1 MLKTMAAGPDPR
13 DPVATASPDPD
24 DLEGIVALPDEPS
37 ALKGLRVGV
46 PGGYFAED
54 NDPEVDRVMRE
65 VETILADA
73 GAEFVEVN
81 VADVELATPAGFAI
95 VVPET
100 IMLMQGYWWQVDPS
114 LRIEDQLDNFGPDV
128 RQVLGGE
135 KGPEAKPVPAHAYL
149 EAVYVTREKVKQGFN
164 RALQNVDMLLTPTT
178 PSPAVP
184 LEEHVEMMLNGV
196 KVNTFVTF
204 IKYVFCVSIAGLP
217 SISVPGGQTKEGL
230 PVGIQLVGRPWS
242 EAQLIQAAWA
252 FENLVSD

>member
-1 MLKTMAAGPDPR
+1 
-13 DPVATASPDPD
+13 
-24 DLEGIVALPDEPS
+24 
-37 ALKGLRVGV
+37 
-46 PGGYFAED
+46 
-54 NDPEVDRVMRE
+54 
-65 VETILADA
+65 
-73 GAEFVEVN
+73 
-81 VADVELATPAGFAI
+81 
-95 VVPET
+95 
-100 IMLMQGYWWQVDPS
+100 
-114 LRIEDQLDNFGPDV
+114 
-128 RQVLGGE
+128 
-135 KGPEAKPVPAHAYL
+135 
-149 EAVYVTREKVKQGFN
+149 VKQGFN